1 MKSILDWLQHNKEWV
16 FSGVG
21 IPVATGLFFLLRA
34 VFRRATA
41 NTPAPLLPRSPALS
55 VNLSFGALTYDGPP
69 YLSDQMLIF
78 TVANPSERPIQL
90 TGIRLPL
97 TNTANM
103 AFPHLGGE
111 KQLPCMIEPG
121 TSSKFWVDLSDV
133 QMSVRSRGYASPL
146 ELHAVASDGLGNSYE
161 SNSVTL

>member
-1 MKSILDWLQHNKEWV
+1 MKSILGWLQHNKEWI
-16 FSGVG
+16 FSGIG

-34 VFRRATA
+34 VFRPATA
-41 NTPAPLLPRSPALS
+41 NTLAPLPPRNPALS

-90 TGIRLPL
+90 AGIRLPL
-97 TNTANM
+97 KNGASVI
-103 AFPHLGGE
+103 FPHLDGE
-111 KQLPCMIEPG
+111 KQLPCMIEQG
-121 TSSKFWVDLSDV
+121 TSSKFWVNLSDV
-133 QMSVRSRGYASPL
+133 QMSVRSRGYPSPL
-146 ELHAVASDGLGNSYE
+146 DLHAVASDGLGNSYE